1 MDGWEESERGGS
13 REVKEAMV
21 VEKVREARKRTEKQE
36 EENK

>member
-21 VEKVREARKRTEKQE
+21 VEKVREARQGKGKQE